1 MHAGV
6 LVMAI
11 LGLQVIVFL
20 RLLGGVV
27 GQLNSRSVLS
37 SSPLSSVVVSRST
50 GDVFLADQD
59 TVYLLPGDL
68 SEITSNVSRTAGQT
82 PEGMTLSKQ
91 EDKLIVCWASSTT
104 FSGGGTINDA
114 PCVVYNSTDL
124 LQTLQ
129 TVSGDSSVRV
139 GAARGNLYLVS
150 QGFVEDEGETFYVM
164 SADADNLYH
173 REYRV
178 PDGERA
184 SETPSYAG
192 IVDRRYVSGATIGK
206 FSYFATYS
214 FVGGTAIV
222 HVIRV
227 CNIAPNPTDTLWDSW
242 YEVQVICDQPPDAST
257 LSDFDN
263 VLVDADF
270 VFPNSGA
277 DGPLLV
283 VSVLTDKASSPSAF
297 CTVPLS
303 AIDTSAR
310 NMFNYCAT
318 TTLSI
323 DQLFFSWGDARA
335 CDTAVSCVHDVPCV
349 CALCLTNVLLSFTG

>member
-1 MHAGV
+1 
-6 LVMAI
+6 MAI

-20 RLLGGVV
+20 HLLGGVV
-27 GQLNSRSVLS
+27 GQLNSRSALS
-37 SSPLSSVVVSRST
+37 TSSLSSVVVSRST

-82 PEGMTLSKQ
+82 PEGMTLSRQ

-104 FSGGGTINDA
+104 FSGGGIINDA

-124 LQTLQ
+124 QTLQ
-129 TVSGDSSVRV
+129 TVSGDSSAHV
-139 GAARGNLYLVS
+139 GAARGNPYLVS

-164 SADADNLYH
+164 SADATNLYH
-173 REYRV
+173 REYRI

-192 IVDRRYVSGATIGK
+192 IVDRRYVSGSTVGN
-206 FSYFATYS
+206 FSYFATHS
-214 FVGGTAIV
+214 IVKGTAAV
-222 HVIRV
+222 QVVRL
-227 CNIAPNPTDTLWDSW
+227 CNIAPNPADTLWDSW
-242 YEVQVICDQPPDAST
+242 YEIQVICGLPDMSSS
-257 LSDFDN
+257 SDFDN

-270 VFPNSGA
+270 LFPNREA

-283 VSVLTDKASSPSAF
+283 VSVLTDVISSPSTF
-297 CTVPLS
+297 CSVPLS

-323 DQLFFSWGDARA
+323 NQLFFSWGDARA

-349 CALCLTNVLLSFTG
+349 CAYA

>member
-1 MHAGV
+1 M
-6 LVMAI
+6 
-11 LGLQVIVFL
+11 
-20 RLLGGVV
+20 
-27 GQLNSRSVLS
+27 
-37 SSPLSSVVVSRST
+37 SRST

-91 EDKLIVCWASSTT
+91 EDKLIVCWASSTPS
-104 FSGGGTINDA
+104 SGGGTINKA

-139 GAARGNLYLVS
+139 GAARGNPYLVS

-164 SADADNLYH
+164 SADANNLYH
-173 REYRV
+173 REYRI

-184 SETPSYAG
+184 FETPSYAG
-192 IVDRRYVSGATIGK
+192 IVDRRYVNGVTVGK

-214 FVGGTAIV
+214 FVDSIAV
-222 HVIRV
+222 LRVVRV
-227 CNIAPNPTDTLWDSW
+227 CNIKPNSYDTLWDSW
-242 YEVQVICDQPPDAST
+242 YEIQVVCDQPPDRST

-270 VFPNSGA
+270 LFPNSGA

-283 VSVLTDKASSPSAF
+283 VSVLTDVESTPSAF
-297 CTVPLS
+297 CAVPLS
-303 AIDTSAR
+303 VVDTAAR

-323 DQLFFSWGDARA
+323 NQLQFPWGYAGA
-335 CDTAVSCVHDVPCV
+335 CDTAVSCVYAAPCV
-349 CALCLTNVLLSFTG
+349 CALC